1 LIPEDYTC
9 SIEVLIAWEVHSL
22 GNMCDACPPTQ
33 LLNVNGILSYGSLY
47 INLNDP
53 FDVVSRRLHDFV
65 GSLASVLLQSLI
77 LFWALGGREVASTFN
92 PHEFLP
98 SLFFGENV
106 PRLLLL
112 FPCLREL
119 LLVKS
124 GLRLRGASSI
134 HLDGQV
140 RFSPERLIIAP
151 FPAAKS
157 PLHSLVV

>member
-1 LIPEDYTC
+1 
-9 SIEVLIAWEVHSL
+9 VASL
-22 GNMCDACPPTQ
+22 GNICDTCPPTQ
-33 LLNVNGILSYGSLY
+33 LLNVDGILRCCGLY

-77 LFWALGGREVASTFN
+77 QFWALGGREVASAFN

-98 SLFFGENV
+98 SLFFSEK
-106 PRLLLL
+106 LLRFFLVFL
-112 FPCLREL
+112 SLREV
-119 LLVKS
+119 LLVES

-140 RFSPERLIIAP
+140 RFSPERLI
-151 FPAAKS
+151 FTLCPATKS
-157 PLHSLVV
+157 PLHSLIVQDLLHPLAILF